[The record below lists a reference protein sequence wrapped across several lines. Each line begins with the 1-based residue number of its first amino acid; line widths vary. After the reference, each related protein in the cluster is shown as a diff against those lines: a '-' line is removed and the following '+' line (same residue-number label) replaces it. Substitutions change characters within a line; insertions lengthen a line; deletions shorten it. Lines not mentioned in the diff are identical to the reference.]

1 MLTWKEIRKI
11 KNEIKQDREG
21 IFKSIL
27 ESVRNEMNEEQRRL
41 NEINREK
48 GVSNWL
54 TVLPIAENGF
64 NLNKQQFWDCVRL
77 RYGWYITNLPLTCAC
92 GAKFDLQHCMSCK
105 KGGFINIR
113 HNDIRDLTAKMLT
126 EVCKDVA
133 VEPTLIPLTGENMK
147 YKSAI
152 IGNEARLDVRVRGF
166 WIYGQQAFLDVR
178 VFDPNASRYVNVSLP
193 QCYRANENEKKR
205 HYSERIMQV
214 DQGSFTPL
222 VFSIYGGMGRECQI
236 FYAKLAELIADK
248 RNSHKSLIS
257 TWIRTKICFAL
268 QKSCLL
274 CLRGS
279 RSTNRNIA
287 NFEDDIEISH
297 AVSKAK

>member
-1 MLTWKEIRKI
+1 M
-11 KNEIKQDREG
+11 
-21 IFKSIL
+21 
-27 ESVRNEMNEEQRRL
+27 
-41 NEINREK
+41 
-48 GVSNWL
+48 
-54 TVLPIAENGF
+54 
-64 NLNKQQFWDCVRL
+64 
-77 RYGWYITNLPLTCAC
+77 CAC

-133 VEPTLIPLTGENMK
+133 VEPTSIPLTGENMK

-193 QCYRANENEKKR
+193 QCYRGNESEKKR
-205 HYSERIMQV
+205 HYSERILQV
-214 DQGSFTPL
+214 DHGSFTPL
-222 VFSIYGGMGRECQI
+222 VFSIYGGMGREYQM
-236 FYAKLAELIADK
+236 FYSKLAELIADK
-248 RNSHKSLIS
+248 RKSSKSIVS
-257 TWIRTKICFAL
+257 SWIRTKICFAL

-279 RSTNRNIA
+279 RSMNRNIVS
-287 NFEDDIEISH
+287 FEDDIEISH
-297 AVSKAK
+297 VVSKAK

>member
-1 MLTWKEIRKI
+1 
-11 KNEIKQDREG
+11 
-21 IFKSIL
+21 
-27 ESVRNEMNEEQRRL
+27 MNNEQRRL

-64 NLNKQQFWDCVRL
+64 NLNKQQFWDCIRL
-77 RYGWYITNLPLTCAC
+77 RYGWHIANLTSMCAC

-178 VFDPNASRYVNVSLP
+178 VSDPNASRYVNVSLP
-193 QCYRANENEKKR
+193 QCYSGNESEKKR
-205 HYSERIMQV
+205 HYSERILQV
-214 DQGSFTPL
+214 DHGSFTPL
-222 VFSIYGGMGRECQI
+222 VFFIYGGMG
-236 FYAKLAELIADK
+236 
-248 RNSHKSLIS
+248 
-257 TWIRTKICFAL
+257 
-268 QKSCLL
+268 
-274 CLRGS
+274 
-279 RSTNRNIA
+279 
-287 NFEDDIEISH
+287 
-297 AVSKAK
+297 